1 MARRPILENAVMDIV
16 WEHGGWLTPTEVR
29 QGMTRSVAPTTV
41 GTVLSRLHAKGRVDR
56 RPRGKAFEYRATQ
69 TREEYVASV
78 MEQALDR
85 SHDRPLA
92 LLEFVDRLPD
102 DDRTR
107 LRRMLR
113 R

>member
-1 MARRPILENAVMDIV
+1 MAPNPVLETAIMDVV
-16 WEHGGWLTPTEVR
+16 WDHDSWLTPGEIR
-29 QGMTRSVAPTTV
+29 AAIGKRVAPTTV
-41 GTVLSRLHAKGRVDR
+41 ATVLSRLHAKGRLHR

-69 TREEYVASV
+69 TREEYVAAI
-78 MEQALDR
+78 MEDALDR

-92 LLEFVDRLPD
+92 LLEFVDRLPQ

-107 LRRMLR
+107 LRRILR